1 MSNFISILKK
11 KKNIAL
17 TIVLFLLLIGV
28 IGFCLYIVKPQKI
41 EAFSDSDLI
50 DFEKFGSLDDL
61 DLIKT
66 DISSI
71 RQKLVSEYPDL
82 SKYVQKS
89 ELPSSSLCR
98 VASAVDKD
106 AYIAK
111 TEASK
116 LDKCPVPFD
125 YDPSKYISKS
135 VALQSQA
142 VSTCPTLNPDQWVLK
157 SSLPPKEIAPPCICP
172 KVKVSAGLCQKC
184 PPPPKCPEVKAC
196 PVPECPKP
204 EPCPPQKECPA
215 CPPKENCPPKICPAC
230 PVPTSSV
237 CSNCNGNVDN
247 IVKVL
252 KKYIYVDQNGKEIK
266 TVNQLIP
273 TPPSSGSSRSSSTQS
288 TQSTQSTS
296 TSTPTPTLNASDR
309 YNSRDDTSR
318 NRDQAS
324 SMSPTPSYT
333 PTPSSGLTNPS
344 PTPTFNGSTSTSGSL
359 SEQSNAG
366 GSVFSL
372 FSKPTDKPFVQS
384 YKVDNKNDNKTKSCQ
399 SGAFNS
405 EFQQYG
411 IYGDSKNMYNDYLAL

>member
-1 MSNFISILKK
+1 MSKSILNAKN
-11 KKNIAL
+11 KNIL
-17 TIVLFLLLIGV
+17 VVLLIIAV
-28 IGFCLYIVKPQKI
+28 IGFALYSVFKPSKI
-41 EAFSDSDLI
+41 ELFKGDNDNSDLV

-71 RQKLVSEYPDL
+71 RQKLLSEYPDL

-89 ELPSSSLCR
+89 ELPSSNLCR
-98 VASAVDKD
+98 VATAVDKE

-111 TEASK
+111 TEANR

-157 SSLPPKEIAPPCICP
+157 SSLPPKEVAPPCICP

-230 PVPTSSV
+230 PVPTSSSSV

-247 IVKVL
+247 LNLL
-252 KKYIYVDQNGKEIK
+252 KKNIYVDQLTKELSK
-266 TVNQLIP
+266 RRSLNATP
-273 TPPSSGSSRSSSTQS
+273 TLNASSTLNATPTLNASS
-288 TQSTQSTS
+288 TLNA
-296 TSTPTPTLNASDR
+296 TPTPTLNASDR
-309 YNSRDDTSR
+309 YNSRDDSR
-318 NRDQAS
+318 RDRDQAS
-324 SMSPTPSYT
+324 SMSPTPRYT

-359 SEQSNAG
+359 SEQANAG
-366 GSVFSL
+366 SSIFSL

-384 YKVDNKNDNKTKSCQ
+384 YKLDNKTKSCQ

>member
-1 MSNFISILKK
+1 MSKSILNAKN
-11 KKNIAL
+11 KNIL
-17 TIVLFLLLIGV
+17 VVLLIIAV
-28 IGFCLYIVKPQKI
+28 IGFALYSVFKPSKI
-41 EAFSDSDLI
+41 ELFKGDNDNSDLV

-71 RQKLVSEYPDL
+71 RQKLLSEYPDL

-89 ELPSSSLCR
+89 ELPSSNLCR
-98 VASAVDKD
+98 VATAVDKE

-111 TEASK
+111 TEANK

-157 SSLPPKEIAPPCICP
+157 SSLPPKEVAPPCICP

-230 PVPTSSV
+230 PVPTASSSV
-237 CSNCNGNVDN
+237 CSNCNGN
-247 IVKVL
+247 VKVL
-252 KKYIYVDQNGKEIK
+252 KKYIYVDQNGKEFK
-266 TVNQLIP
+266 TVDQLMKQIS
-273 TPPSSGSSRSSSTQS
+273 SSGSSRSSST
-288 TQSTQSTS
+288 
-296 TSTPTPTLNASDR
+296 PAPTLNASDR
-309 YNSRDDTSR
+309 YNSRDDSR
-318 NRDQAS
+318 RDRDQAS
-324 SMSPTPSYT
+324 SMSPTPRYT

-359 SEQSNAG
+359 SEQANAG
-366 GSVFSL
+366 SSIFSL

-384 YKVDNKNDNKTKSCQ
+384 YKLDNKTKSCQ